1 MGKYSWIINNGGEA
15 FKAIGTEKS
24 SGTKVFALAG
34 KIAGSGLI
42 EVPMGI
48 SLRDIIYKV
57 GGGMK
62 TENRSKQCNWEVLPE
77 VYSRGIA

>member
-1 MGKYSWIINNGGEA
+1 M
-15 FKAIGTEKS
+15 EKS
-24 SGTKVFALAG
+24 SGTKVFALASG

-48 SLRDIIYKV
+48 TLRDIIYKV

-62 TENRSKQCNWEVLPE
+62 TEKTV
-77 VYSRGIA
+77 